1 MRNNGKKIISI
12 VAFATSLLFVSGFM
26 IPRQLLAVTLSVPT
40 GLTGFKGSTVQVP
53 VNIDT
58 PLDLNKGYLIDVIY
72 DSSILDYDG
81 FAPAVYPSAHYDFDD
96 NEDPNGGRVTIGGYI
111 DGNVVV
117 NGALFVTKFN
127 VLSESEN
134 SAISLVN
141 KSEIGH
147 VLYDAKVR
155 AGSITTTAITP
166 ACTISAIVDLASK
179 PGGVHDIIL
188 SLTGYTISGDTAR
201 TSRIWNESDSNV
213 VSFDVEQGTYRI
225 KAESIGYAPYYS
237 DLLDCDTNTAYVT
250 IDEKLMP
257 SYSVDR
263 QDIVTDPNKPE
274 MKFTFKYTT
283 GTGVEDDWP
292 EWYPLRV
299 RFFDS
304 TNDSDHDEWP
314 DPNTIPNGPVIDDGL
329 NRVDGPNGYKVYT
342 VTIPVK
348 NYLMADLS
356 DSYVIA
362 FRTERWDAGWTD
374 QSGEVFLDPNGNE
387 KRIHRFIVKKSQLSE
402 STKVVASGAVTLK
415 PKADLAA
422 KGYITIQADPDIV
435 ISQTESLTL
444 VFDAKG
450 ADIFHFTRSSD
461 ANSVVAS
468 NENLGIGVSY
478 TTGAGAGLTAGHPG
492 VKDPNDIIV
501 VSVEFTDQNGKKVVY
516 NQDRERGVSLIFFDI
531 PAPRALQ
538 DPNLTLEAIED
549 KILTRSKQIVTPDNY
564 YGIYFIHGESEEPE
578 LFIPNVHGG
587 SLNIFKQNGVNML
600 NIGVPHASDWYIGEY
615 TVSPTGKGG
624 GGCFIQTVIKNVSTT
639 R

>member
-1 MRNNGKKIISI
+1 MMNNRKKGIFIA
-12 VAFATSLLFVSGFM
+12 VLATSLLFVTGIM
-26 IPRQLLAVTLSVPT
+26 IPGQLSAVTLSVPT
-40 GLTGFKGSTVQVP
+40 GLTGIKGSTVHVP
-53 VNIDT
+53 VNIET
-58 PLDLNKGYLIDVIY
+58 PLDLNKGYLIDVLY
-72 DSSILDYDG
+72 DSSVLDYDG
-81 FAPAVYPSAHYDFDD
+81 FAPAVYPSATYDFDD

-111 DGNVVV
+111 DGSVAV
-117 NGALFVTKFN
+117 NGALFVMKFS
-127 VLSESEN
+127 VLSESAN

-141 KSEIGH
+141 KSEKGH

-166 ACTISAIVDLASK
+166 ACTINAIIDSASK

-188 SLTGYTISGDTAR
+188 SLAGYTIRGDTTR

-257 SYSVDR
+257 SYNVNR
-263 QDIVTDPNKPE
+263 KDIVINPNEPQ

-283 GTGVEDDWP
+283 DTGIEDDWP

-304 TNDSDHDEWP
+304 TNDIDHDEWP

-356 DSYVIA
+356 DKYVIA
-362 FRTERWDAGWTD
+362 FRTEQWDDGWTD

-387 KRIHRFIVKKSQLSE
+387 NRIHRFIVKKSQLSE

-415 PKADLAA
+415 PKADLTI
-422 KGYITIQADPDIV
+422 KGYITIQVDPNI
-435 ISQTESLTL
+435 INQTESFNL

-450 ADIFHFTRSSD
+450 ADILHFTRFPD
-461 ANSVVAS
+461 ADNAVDP
-468 NENLGIGVSY
+468 NENLGIEVSY
-478 TTGAGAGLTAGHPG
+478 TTGAGAGLTAEHPG

-501 VSVEFTDQNGKKVVY
+501 VSVGFTDQNGKKVVY
-516 NQDRERGVSLIFFDI
+516 NQGRERGVSLIFFDI

-549 KILTRSKQIVTPDNY
+549 KILTTSEQTVTPDDY
-564 YGIYFIHGESEEPE
+564 YGIYFIHGESEDPE

-587 SLNIFKQNGVNML
+587 SLNIFEENGVIML
-600 NIGVPHASDWYIGEY
+600 NIGVPYASDWYVGEY
-615 TVSPTGKGG
+615 TVFPTRGGGG
-624 GGCFIQTVIKNVSTT
+624 GGCFIETVQTK
-639 R
+639 